1 MHISK
6 FGIGIPLTRSEWTS
20 LVMKKAKYRTAT
32 VEDVHKKVEWHI
44 NKDFMKKIPSLRMKE
59 EKG

>member
-1 MHISK
+1 
-6 FGIGIPLTRSEWTS
+6 
-20 LVMKKAKYRTAT
+20 MKKAKYRTAT